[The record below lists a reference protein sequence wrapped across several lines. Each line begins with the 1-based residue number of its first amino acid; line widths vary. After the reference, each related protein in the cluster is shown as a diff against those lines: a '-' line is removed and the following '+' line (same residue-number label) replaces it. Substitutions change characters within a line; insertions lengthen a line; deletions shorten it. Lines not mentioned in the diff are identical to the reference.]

1 MPIAFSRSGRSGAH
15 GKNDQRV
22 SADVSLSLLADIG
35 DAVEMFRE
43 ATPTATRSEVIR
55 SILDE
60 DLNGRIGAL
69 CQAFPGAREMN
80 LAAATAALSALDGK
94 TVDEYRDSILAMHI
108 FGRLHVES
116 MVGQGGGV
124 CHQQKSADT
133 GLDSARTGSAG
144 L

>member
-22 SADVSLSLLADIG
+22 SADVSLSLLAD
-35 DAVEMFRE
+35 
-43 ATPTATRSEVIR
+43 
-55 SILDE
+55 
-60 DLNGRIGAL
+60 IGAL

-108 FGRLHVES
+108 FGRLHVDQMIEEAGAEGQPENCPGS
-116 MVGQGGGV
+116 GRIPVGEG
-124 CHQQKSADT
+124 T
-133 GLDSARTGSAG
+133 
-144 L
+144 